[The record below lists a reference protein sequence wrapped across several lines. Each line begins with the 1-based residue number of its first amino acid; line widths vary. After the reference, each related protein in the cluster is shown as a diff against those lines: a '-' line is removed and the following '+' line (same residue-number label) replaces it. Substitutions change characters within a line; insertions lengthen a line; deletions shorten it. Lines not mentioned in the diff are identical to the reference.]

1 MEDHVLAFIHY
12 QFSLSPSYFLFPCF
26 FHSILPYSFP
36 SQHYRLLYTVSL
48 FIVAFS
54 NAHVP
59 KNWNCAFLEFLELK
73 ALGNFWGIRTG
84 LYRDNVDSSHP
95 KKHSGPCV
103 QSSPEV
109 LRWPNQTRSSPFSEL
124 SFSWLGW
131 SLIKEHLGT
140 RQDILQQTVSRHHT
154 NPHTLYRQWSI
165 YGTSMF
171 FLLAGGMKPEKLE
184 ETHWGVHTQRV
195 TWASDQTLELWGTN
209 STFCR
214 QAFHWQFQR
223 S

>member
-1 MEDHVLAFIHY
+1 MFLHSFTINFHFHHLIFFFLVFSTPFFLTPFHPNTIDSFI
-12 QFSLSPSYFLFPCF
+12 
-26 FHSILPYSFP
+26 
-36 SQHYRLLYTVSL
+36 SL
-48 FIVAFS
+48 FIVTFS

-140 RQDILQQTVSRHHT
+140 RQDILQQTVKASHK
-154 NPHTLYRQWSI
+154 PSHTL
-165 YGTSMF
+165 
-171 FLLAGGMKPEKLE
+171 
-184 ETHWGVHTQRV
+184 
-195 TWASDQTLELWGTN
+195 
-209 STFCR
+209 
-214 QAFHWQFQR
+214 QAMIHLR
-223 S
+223 Y